1 MRAGGH
7 TYGLLQDQG
16 KGLRFAAGAMDPL
29 QWNEEIPTWLGHL
42 LARWLSRLLA
52 CLLTERVA
60 VVPFFWIGT
69 PYRCD
74 QSQHCPSFPLDLR
87 SFPSSKRASPPFRD
101 CFLVDHTG
109 RSLCSSAG
117 NFVFHATAPGTAHE
131 LSQRYSATHSCL
143 SSRLTSST
151 YIDDM
156 SYIIDQHS
164 RERRIE
170 GRERERGRER

>member
-1 MRAGGH
+1 MGCFKIKAKDCALQQAQWTRCNGTRKSQRGLDICSLAGS
-7 TYGLLQDQG
+7 
-16 KGLRFAAGAMDPL
+16 
-29 QWNEEIPTWLGHL
+29 
-42 LARWLSRLLA
+42 LACLLA

-60 VVPFFWIGT
+60 VVPFFGIGT